1 MVILGSGISAKAPL
15 RGFRVL
21 VIEDE
26 YFLADDIARALR
38 ALGGAVAGPVGETED
53 ALNVLREETVHAAVV
68 DLNLRGDVSLEVAR
82 TLRSKA
88 LPFVFTTGYA
98 RATIDPEF
106 RDVLTWEKP
115 IDVFGMAQALAGLIR
130 QAQ

>member
-1 MVILGSGISAKAPL
+1 MAVLATRSFNAPL
-15 RGFRVL
+15 GGFRVL

-38 ALGGAVAGPVGETED
+38 ALGGTVAGPVGETED
-53 ALNVLREETVHAAVV
+53 ALNVLRDEVVHGAVV
-68 DLNLRGDVSLEVAR
+68 DLNLRGEMSLEVAR

-98 RATIDPEF
+98 RANIDAEF

-115 IDVFGMAQALAGLIR
+115 IDVLGMAHALAGLIR
-130 QAQ
+130 QT